1 MDPKRIVK
9 EGYDQIGTAYRPWSD
24 AGGGVVRRWFLSET
38 LARVPAGSDV
48 LELGCGPGVDAVA
61 LADGRRY
68 TGVDL
73 SPVMLSIAEAHVPS
87 AAFLRHDLTSLELP
101 AGSFDGVVAFYV
113 FGHVPAAEYLPSFAR
128 VYRWLRPGGVFC
140 SSFPTGIGDN
150 SIQDDWLGVP
160 MFFGGIGRDATE
172 ASLRQ
177 IGFRLEI
184 SEVKEEVEEDGT
196 TADFLWTIARKP
208 G

>member
-1 MDPKRIVK
+1 MDPKRIVT
-9 EGYDQIGTAYRPWSD
+9 EGYDQIGSAYRPWSD
-24 AGGGVVRRWFLSET
+24 AGGSVVRRWFLSET
-38 LARVPAGSDV
+38 LDRIPPGSDV

-61 LADGRRY
+61 LANGRRY
-68 TGVDL
+68 TGVDI
-73 SPVMLSIAEAHVPS
+73 SPVMLSIAEEHVPS
-87 AAFLRHDLTSLELP
+87 GTFRCHDLTSLQLP
-101 AGSFDGVVAFYV
+101 AGSFHGVVALYV
-113 FGHVPAAEYLPSFAR
+113 FGHLSAAEHRPTFAR

-140 SSFPTGIGDN
+140 SSFPTGSGDD
-150 SIQDDWLGVP
+150 SIQEDWLGVP

-184 SEVKEEVEEDGT
+184 SDVKEEVEGDGT
-196 TADFLWTIARKP
+196 TADFLWAIARKP